1 MFFDFPCEGTRR
13 TYCVGGG
20 WVMGGKHVKLAYFV
34 RRNFCQKMA
43 YFRGGNKNIIHFKF
57 LPLRVNFWPQV
68 VDFEPLAVN
77 FITMN
82 VSFMHLRVIL
92 VSGSRL

>member
-1 MFFDFPCEGTRR
+1 MFFDFPSEGTRR

-43 YFRGGNKNIIHFKF
+43 YFRGRNKNIIHFKF

-68 VDFEPLAVN
+68 VDFEPLVVN

-82 VSFMHLRVIL
+82 VSFRQLRVIF
-92 VSGSRL
+92 SPES

>member
-1 MFFDFPCEGTRR
+1 MFFDFPSEGTRR

-20 WVMGGKHVKLAYFV
+20 WMMGGKHVKLAYFV
-34 RRNFCQKMA
+34 SWYFCQKLA
-43 YFRGGNKNIIHFKF
+43 YFRGGNKNIIHFKY
-57 LPLRVNFWPQV
+57 LHLRVNFWPQV

-82 VSFMHLRVIL
+82 VSFRHLRVL
-92 VSGSRL
+92 FRP